1 MHAGLQAAFIR
12 TNGGGFSNCCLKKLF
27 TSNKMRFLNAAML
40 ERFAAHLRSND
51 NEEDLYSIV
60 VTHTTRTRDAI
71 EETLLLHFKPEELFF
86 CDGRDRKINNS
97 VKVILWSSMDIFP
110 MQSSTIIGPRR
121 RCSLTKLRHMR
132 VLRRN
137 SLLWVSARLLLH
149 IHRPGILLHMLR
161 HLVFRNVVAAMH
173 LALDG
178 GWYRCRHVFVYGDLK
193 RINHIFIYNIPK
205 PSLPR

>member
-86 CDGRDRKINNS
+86 CDGRDRKMNKS

-110 MQSSTIIGPRR
+110 MQSYKLFQSKKKHRLYVVEPRNIESVYRSDNRKPYLSLKSR
-121 RCSLTKLRHMR
+121 RL
-132 VLRRN
+132 
-137 SLLWVSARLLLH
+137 
-149 IHRPGILLHMLR
+149 
-161 HLVFRNVVAAMH
+161 F
-173 LALDG
+173 
-178 GWYRCRHVFVYGDLK
+178 F
-193 RINHIFIYNIPK
+193 F
-205 PSLPR
+205 